1 VRREEAACRER
12 HDLVRRVQCALE
24 VASRSV
30 AAATTEGSSPDRET
44 GVFRSGIRP
53 LVRSKVVAEAAMLLR
68 CAAFLADSEPWI
80 GRAIDGLARQLAPAA
95 RGDALLVALCRE
107 PALALDHA
115 AAHIHL
121 AALGHP
127 DARVDRL
134 LVEIAQGEPVGGPE
148 RLPNH
153 ELEHWWLAQIWSGSD
168 APPPA
173 GLLART
179 CVARPLDALGSSTAE
194 LYAFTHVVLHAS
206 DMGRRPLSLPRAQED
221 IAADAEAA
229 LAAALDADNLD
240 LTAELLWTWP
250 MLGLPWSAAATF
262 AFDVLAA
269 AQDAHGFLPGPDWS
283 ADDAER
289 LPAERR
295 DAYLLRTSYHATL
308 VMGFLCAAAL
318 RPGREPTR
326 TARATPVRSGAVD
339 AVLALA
345 HERERTPRWRS
356 AFAWLAAPARESLA
370 GLVLSIALRR
380 ARAAQDVERV
390 RRCLAVWQAFELAAG
405 PSVRQGL
412 ALLRRV
418 TLLAETD
425 DRTATDSYAGRPG
438 RGTISAVEDSS
449 AAQVVRPL
457 DTP

>member
-1 VRREEAACRER
+1 MRCEDAACRER
-12 HDLVRRVQCALE
+12 RDLVQRVQRALE

-30 AAATTEGSSPDRET
+30 AAATTTGSSPDRET
-44 GVFRSGIRP
+44 GIFRSGIRP
-53 LVRSKVVAEAAMLLR
+53 LALAKVVAEAAMLLR
-68 CAAFLADSEPWI
+68 CAAFLADTEPWI
-80 GRAIDGLARQLAPAA
+80 ARAIDGLARQLVPAA

-134 LVEIAQGEPVGGPE
+134 LVEIAQGEAVGGPE

-153 ELEHWWLAQIWSGSD
+153 ELEHWWLARIRSGSE

-173 GLLART
+173 ELLVRT
-179 CVARPLDALGSSTAE
+179 CIARPLDALGSSTAE

-206 DMGRRPLSLPRAQED
+206 DMGRRPPAWPRPQED
-221 IAADAEAA
+221 MAADAEAA

-250 MLGLPWSAAATF
+250 MLGLPWSPAATF
-262 AFDVLAA
+262 AFDVLAS

-283 ADDAER
+283 ADDCAR
-289 LPAERR
+289 LPEGRR
-295 DAYLLRTSYHATL
+295 DEYALRTSYHATL

-318 RPGREPTR
+318 RPDRQPSQ
-326 TARATPVRSGAVD
+326 AVSATPGRSGAAD

-345 HERERTPRWRS
+345 HERPRAPRWRS
-356 AFAWLAAPARESLA
+356 AFAELDAPARESLA

-380 ARAAQDVERV
+380 ARAAQDMERV
-390 RRCLAVWQAFELAAG
+390 RRCLAAWQAFDLPAG

-412 ALLRRV
+412 GLLRRV
-418 TLLAETD
+418 TLLAGTA
-425 DRTATDSYAGRPG
+425 DRTADGLVREPLRAG
-438 RGTISAVEDSS
+438 
-449 AAQVVRPL
+449 
-457 DTP
+457 